1 MPDEVILA
9 MALFDLPF
17 DIDDKDII
25 KLRDDHGGS
34 WRFLVCECD
43 DHYVDIVQQILM
55 ICTFQQVR
63 ELCFAKRGSS
73 QQHDTVISRA
83 TPKCKVVLSHALRFL
98 GRFEFLGDTPLEVDS
113 SVGLKVFDAL
123 DFADAEGN
131 EEGRRVILKCY
142 SVYDSFAKSVSSG
155 RKRKVFLFKAYNLR
169 PCFDHRQR
177 SFVSPPLML
186 VV

>member
-1 MPDEVILA
+1 MPEEVILA
-9 MALFDLPF
+9 MALVDLPF
-17 DIDDKDII
+17 DIDDKDFI

-34 WRFLVCECD
+34 WWFLVCECD

-73 QQHDTVISRA
+73 QQDTVLSRA

-113 SVGLKVFDAL
+113 ASGIKVFDAM
-123 DFADAEGN
+123 DFAEAEGT

-142 SVYDSFAKSVSSG
+142 SIIDSFANAVSTAQ
-155 RKRKVFLFKAYNLR
+155 KKTYFLEA
-169 PCFDHRQR
+169 
-177 SFVSPPLML
+177 
-186 VV
+186 

>member
-1 MPDEVILA
+1 MPEEVILA
-9 MALFDLPF
+9 MALVDLPF

-34 WRFLVCECD
+34 WWFLVCECD

-63 ELCFAKRGSS
+63 ELCFAKRGSK
-73 QQHDTVISRA
+73 QQQDTVISRA
-83 TPKCKVVLSHALRFL
+83 TPKCKVVLSHALRYL
-98 GRFEFLGDTPLEVDS
+98 GRFEFLGDAPLEVDTTS
-113 SVGLKVFDAL
+113 GLRVFDAM

-142 SVYDSFAKSVSSG
+142 SMIDAFAKAVSSA
-155 RKRKVFLFKAYNLR
+155 KNTTF
-169 PCFDHRQR
+169 PE
-177 SFVSPPLML
+177 
-186 VV
+186 